1 MKINLHTWFQEREME
16 HCPIHFVQANTPIS
30 IESKIWI
37 LERLKGR
44 FFIEQTISFSDNS
57 HVPWFEDP
65 EEATLYE
72 LTWS

>member
-1 MKINLHTWFQEREME
+1 MQINLHTWFQNRELE
-16 HCPIHFVQANTPIS
+16 HCPIHFVQAQTPITS
-30 IESKIWI
+30 ESKIWV

-44 FFIEQTISFSDNS
+44 FYIEPSLSFADRLP
-57 HVPWFEDP
+57 VPYFEDP